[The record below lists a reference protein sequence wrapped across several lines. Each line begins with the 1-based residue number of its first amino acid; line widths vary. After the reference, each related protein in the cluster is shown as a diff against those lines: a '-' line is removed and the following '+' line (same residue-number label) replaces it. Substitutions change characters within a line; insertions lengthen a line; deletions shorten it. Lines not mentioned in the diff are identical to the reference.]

1 MQVYL
6 SISINSI
13 NFLTD
18 YLINLYLGESGCYIE
33 ESNGKILT
41 LLNNETISGTSVILA
56 KRRHNSMGSARLDNH
71 KWLKGKE
78 DSNGWFTLKN
88 QASGKFL
95 TAKSFTRLTIE
106 GNATLNF

>member
-6 SISINSI
+6 AISI
-13 NFLTD
+13 NFLTG
-18 YLINLYLGESGCYIE
+18 YLINLRLGESGCYIE

-41 LLNNETISGTSVILA
+41 LLNNETISGTTVVLT

-106 GNATLNF
+106 GT